1 MFSEEDKNKP
11 EEVVEDT
18 ESSASKESAE
28 EVVEEISKEAEE
40 VEAVEEA
47 TAVETTAEVADEE
60 ASSDPEDSNV
70 ADVPFAV
77 GRKVGMT
84 RIFDESGRDYPTT
97 VIEIDSCVITQL
109 KNTDNDGY
117 IAVQVGFGSV
127 DDKKLNKAT
136 KGHLAKSKSSV
147 KYFKEFRCE
156 DLPEVKLGDKID
168 ARIFELGDFVTV
180 SGTSKGRGFAGH
192 MKRHGF
198 GGGRRSHGKNS
209 VMRKAGSIGA
219 GSDPS
224 RVWLGTRMA
233 GRFGNDRVSVKNLE
247 VIRVDIESN
256 LVFLRG
262 AVPGSKNGIIYLT
275 K

>member
-1 MFSEEDKNKP
+1 MFSEEDKNKSD
-11 EEVVEDT
+11 EVV
-18 ESSASKESAE
+18 KEVELSAE
-28 EVVEEISKEAEE
+28 EEVAEVASKEAE
-40 VEAVEEA
+40 
-47 TAVETTAEVADEE
+47 TTELAAGMENEKALSE
-60 ASSDPEDSNV
+60 PESFGV
-70 ADVPFAV
+70 ADVCFAV

-84 RIFDESGRDYPTT
+84 RIFDDSGRDYPTT
-97 VIEIDSCVITQL
+97 IIEIESCAITQL
-109 KNTDNDGY
+109 KSVDSDGY
-117 IAVQVGFGSV
+117 NAIQVGFGSI

-156 DLPEVKLGDKID
+156 ELPEVGLGDKID
-168 ARIFELGDFVTV
+168 ARIFDLGDFITVT
-180 SGTSKGRGFAGH
+180 GTSKGRGFAGH

-233 GRFGNDRVSVKNLE
+233 GRFGNDRVSTKNLE
-247 VIRVDIESN
+247 VIRIDIESN
-256 LVFLRG
+256 LIFLRG
-262 AVPGSKNGIIYLT
+262 AVQGLKMVLFI
-275 K
+275 